1 MTDEKIIAVLNK
13 IREQGDLSYKNAV
26 PKLTEGMLLSTYGA
40 SILGNPYVKNQF
52 LNAFMNFFMYEETK
66 QHIFESEFD
75 RLKNPRIVNRY
86 GSF

>member
-40 SILGNPYVKNQF
+40 SILGNPYVKIN
-52 LNAFMNFFMYEETK
+52 
-66 QHIFESEFD
+66 S
-75 RLKNPRIVNRY
+75 
-86 GSF
+86 